1 MYRSS
6 LLALLALLAD
16 PRVAAAK
23 TAKTA
28 TGSKRPHPRQFG
40 GPALSRTDFNRLAH
54 HAALPLF
61 WPADTNGDGKIAPDE
76 LSARGS
82 GATMRRWVKKG
93 GFTKAFIRAYKQL
106 VDLRRREAVRREL
119 DQGRPTL
126 VSHDFRG
133 LSKAERTML
142 RELMAAATLIDE
154 LYYRQTGA
162 YRLRRQIAKA
172 DPESRALVARNSG
185 PWCSAPKTRD
195 DPFCNALSSFPERIS
210 ETYPADIKQDKA
222 FCKRLQSHP
231 DAKKLL
237 DPFTVVRKR
246 GGKLV
251 SVPLHKAYA
260 GPMRKVAKRLRAAA
274 KAIAKVASEKAL
286 RAYLLAA
293 AQAFTDNDWE
303 RADEAWAKMGSLNTR
318 WFLRVGPDEVYVDPC
333 QQKAG
338 FHLALARIDPNS
350 LAWKRKLAPLRQ
362 KMETRLAKLI
372 GPAYRARTIKF
383 DMPDFIHVVLNAGDS
398 RHPLGA
404 TIGQSLPNW
413 GKVAREGRRRTMQMS
428 NLYTDAD
435 SLRIKRLK
443 AKELLSKA
451 TLPYFTDSPAPSQ
464 LDTILH
470 EAGHNFGPDSG
481 WKIDGKVP
489 KVVFGG
495 ALASTLEELK
505 AQTLSLWYH
514 QLLREEGVLS
524 EKQQRQGYVDAM
536 LWAFGHISRG
546 METGA
551 GQPAPYSRLAA
562 VQVGW
567 LLDEGGLSYHRGK
580 WTVHFDKVPKAIEK
594 LMKKVGQI
602 KATGDRKAGE
612 ALIQRYISDNAL
624 ERLRYSSLRCVL
636 LKYPKAAF
644 DYAVRF

>member
-1 MYRSS
+1 MYRSP
-6 LLALLALLAD
+6 LLALLTLVLLTA
-16 PRVAAAK
+16 PRGASAKASAAK
-23 TAKTA
+23 
-28 TGSKRPHPRQFG
+28 PHPRQFDM
-40 GPALSRTDFNRLAH
+40 PALSRADFNRLAH
-54 HAALPLF
+54 HASLPLF
-61 WPADTNGDGKIAPDE
+61 WRVDKDGDGKIAAGE
-76 LSARGS
+76 LAVRGS
-82 GATMRRWVKKG
+82 GAVMKRWLRKG
-93 GFTKAFIRAYKQL
+93 AFTKAFVKAYKQL

-126 VSHDFRG
+126 VAHDFRG
-133 LSKAERTML
+133 LSAAEKRML
-142 RELMAAATLIDE
+142 RELTAAAKLIDE

-162 YRLRRQIAKA
+162 YRLRKEIAKA
-172 DPESRALVARNSG
+172 DPASRALIARNAG
-185 PWCSAPKTRD
+185 PWCSAPKTRK
-195 DPFCNALSSFPERIS
+195 DPFCNGLSSFPARVS

-222 FCKRLQSHP
+222 FCKRLQRHP
-231 DAKKLL
+231 DAKRLL

-260 GPMRKVAKRLRAAA
+260 APMRKVARRLRAAA
-274 KAIAKVASEKAL
+274 KAIAKLPGEQAL

-293 AQAFTDNDWE
+293 AQAFTDNNWE
-303 RADEAWAKMGSLNTR
+303 RADEAWAKMGSTNSK

-338 FHLALARIDPNS
+338 FHLALARIDPSS

-372 GPAYRARTIKF
+372 GPTYKARTIKF

-481 WKIDGKVP
+481 WKIGGKVP
-489 KVVFGG
+489 KEVFGG

-514 QLLREEGVLS
+514 QLLRDEGVLS

-546 METGA
+546 METGS

-562 VQVGW
+562 IQVGW

-580 WTVHFDKVPKAIEK
+580 WTVHFDKLPRAVEK

-602 KATGDRKAGE
+602 KAAGDREAGQ
-612 ALIQRYISDNAL
+612 ALVQRYINKKAL
-624 ERLRYSSLRCVL
+624 KRLRYAYLRCVL

>member
-1 MYRSS
+1 MFRSP
-6 LLALLALLAD
+6 LIAAIALALLVPAT
-16 PRVAAAK
+16 AAAK
-23 TAKTA
+23 AK
-28 TGSKRPHPRQFG
+28 KKPHPRQFER
-40 GPALSRTDFNRLAH
+40 PALGRVDFNRLAH
-54 HAALPLF
+54 HAKLPLF
-61 WPADTNGDGKIAPDE
+61 WRVDANKDGLISPDE
-76 LSARGS
+76 LAARGS
-82 GATMRRWVKKG
+82 GAVLKRWVRKAA
-93 GFTKAFIRAYKQL
+93 FTRAFGKAYQQL
-106 VDLRRREAVRREL
+106 VDLRRRESVRREL

-126 VSHDFRG
+126 ISHDFRS
-133 LSKAERTML
+133 LSKADKRML
-142 RELMAAATLIDE
+142 RELMAAAKLIDE
-154 LYYRQTGA
+154 LYQRQTGA
-162 YRLRRQIAKA
+162 YRLRKQIART
-172 DPESRALVARNSG
+172 DPESKALIARNSS
-185 PWCSAPKTRD
+185 PWCSAPKTRN

-222 FCKRLQSHP
+222 LCERLQKHP
-231 DAKKLL
+231 NAKALL

-251 SVPLHKAYA
+251 AVPLHKAYGA
-260 GPMRKVAKRLRAAA
+260 PMRKVAARLRAAA
-274 KAIAKVASEKAL
+274 KAIAKVSSEAAL

-293 AQAFTDNDWE
+293 AQAFTDNNWE
-303 RADEAWAKMGSLNTR
+303 RADEAWAKMGSLNSK

-338 FHLALARIDPNS
+338 FHLALARIDPSS
-350 LAWKRKLAPLRQ
+350 LRWKRKLAPLRQ
-362 KMETRLAKLI
+362 KMETRLAQLI
-372 GPAYRARTIKF
+372 GPAYKARRIKF
-383 DMPDFIHVVLNAGDS
+383 DMPDFVHVVLNAGDS

-451 TLPYFTDSPAPSQ
+451 TLPYFTDSPEPSQ

-481 WKIDGKVP
+481 FRINGKVP
-489 KVVFGG
+489 KVIFGG

-514 QLLREEGVLS
+514 QLLRDEGVLS
-524 EKQQRQGYVDAM
+524 EKKQRQGYVDAM

-546 METGA
+546 METGS

-580 WTVHFDKVPKAIEK
+580 WTVHFDKLPKAIEK

-602 KATGDRKAGE
+602 KATGDRKAGQ
-612 ALIQRYISDNAL
+612 ALIERYINKKAL
-624 ERLRYSSLRCVL
+624 KRLRYAHLRCVL